1 MNPYVLA
8 GSGIGT
14 NDATSLSARLSA
26 WHDEMVTH
34 ERRIRMGRAGD
45 CDDECA
51 HAEARALWAEAV
63 ATFGVRAHQ
72 LAFLRSCAHDA
83 SRGTRHSVAA
93 RSDAADRGRPSSPAR
108 SVPGH
113 NPPAAAS
120 AGDPAAADL

>member
-34 ERRIRMGRAGD
+34 ERRLRMGRAGD
-45 CDDECA
+45 VCDDECA

-83 SRGTRHSVAA
+83 SRATQHSVAA
-93 RSDAADRGRPSSPAR
+93 RSDAADRGRPSSRAR
-108 SVPGH
+108 SAP
-113 NPPAAAS
+113 PPAAAS
-120 AGDPAAADL
+120 AGDQPLRTCDS